1 MVLTARI
8 LLVLVLNGL
17 ELYLFIPCVPMY
29 ACHGETFTFIFMSD
43 MTLYIAEHAALLLG
57 IIH

>member
-1 MVLTARI
+1 MVLTTHI

-17 ELYLFIPCVPMY
+17 GLYLCLPCVLMY

-43 MTLYIAEHAALLLG
+43 MTLFIAEHATLLLG